1 MSWRPGPWLTRPA
14 TCLAFAA
21 LLATHHAPA
30 RGAARM
36 LGSLEL
42 APCTLSAR
50 GWPVSVAA
58 QCGTLAVPEDRD
70 RRDGRRIE
78 LAIALVPSTAKR
90 PRPDPVVLLAGGPG
104 QSALDAYPGVAAAFS
119 RLLRQRDVVL
129 VDQRGTGRSH
139 PLRCP
144 GGDEGVES
152 RSDAAV
158 DPDSARRQAERCLA
172 ALDADPRFYTTAEAV
187 RDLEDVRNAIGVPQL
202 DLVAVSYGT
211 RVALEYLRR
220 HPDRV
225 RAAVLDGVVPPG
237 LALGSGDARNLEASV
252 NAQFALCEQD
262 AACAGRYGA
271 PREALDRLLGEL
283 RERPQPVRYRD
294 PLTDELREDPLTTDT
309 LAGLVRLYAYVPQLA
324 AMLPRTLAE
333 AAAGRPDLLMAQAR
347 MVETLVG
354 EQVNDALQLSV
365 ICSEDADRLEVDP
378 RDARTLMGTR
388 HIETLLAQCEVWP
401 RGHRP
406 ADFDTPVRS
415 DRPVLLLSGE
425 FDPVTPP
432 AYGERVLR
440 DLANGRHLVA
450 RGQGHDVLAAGCMP
464 RLVAAFVESAD
475 AVHLDARCLE
485 RLGAT
490 PPFAG
495 AYGWEP

>member
-1 MSWRPGPWLTRPA
+1 LTRPA
-14 TCLAFAA
+14 TCIALAA
-21 LLATHHAPA
+21 LLVMHQASA

-42 APCTLSAR
+42 EPCTLSAS
-50 GWPVSVAA
+50 GWPVTVAA
-58 QCGTLAVPEDRD
+58 QCGALPVPEDRNSAN
-70 RRDGRRIE
+70 GRRIE

-104 QSALDAYPGVAAAFS
+104 QSALDAYPGVAAAFAQ
-119 RLLRQRDVVL
+119 LLRQRDVVL

-144 GGDEGVES
+144 DRDEVNGSSSEET
-152 RSDAAV
+152 A

-172 ALDADPRFYTTAEAV
+172 ALDADPRFYTTTEAV
-187 RDLEDVRNAIGVPQL
+187 RDLEDVRNAIDAPQL

-225 RAAVLDGVVPPG
+225 RTAVLDGVVPPG
-237 LALGSGDARNLEASV
+237 LALGSGDARNLETSV
-252 NAQFALCEQD
+252 NAQFALCQKD
-262 AACAGRYGA
+262 AACAERYGA
-271 PREALDRLLGEL
+271 PRDALDRLLGEL

-294 PLTDELREDPLTTDT
+294 PLTDEMREDPLTTDV

-333 AAAGRPDLLMAQAR
+333 AASGRADLLMAQAR
-347 MVETLVG
+347 MVATLVG

-388 HIETLLAQCEVWP
+388 HIETMLAQCEVWP
-401 RGHRP
+401 RGERP
-406 ADFDTPVRS
+406 ADFDAPVRS
-415 DRPVLLLSGE
+415 DRPALLLSGE

-432 AYGERVLR
+432 AYAARVLAT
-440 DLANGRHLVA
+440 LANGRHLVA
-450 RGQGHDVLAAGCMP
+450 RGQGHDVLVAGCMP

-485 RLGAT
+485 RLDAT